1 MLSEQKT
8 TNKLLRISNTL
19 QMGNL
24 IANTVTAFN
33 SETIVNNTS
42 SMASNLASIRKTA
55 DGMARKFGLNY

>member
-8 TNKLLRISNTL
+8 TNKLLRISNTI
-19 QMGNL
+19 QMANL

-33 SETIVNNTS
+33 SKTIVNNTS
-42 SMASNLASIRKTA
+42 SMASNLDSIRKTA